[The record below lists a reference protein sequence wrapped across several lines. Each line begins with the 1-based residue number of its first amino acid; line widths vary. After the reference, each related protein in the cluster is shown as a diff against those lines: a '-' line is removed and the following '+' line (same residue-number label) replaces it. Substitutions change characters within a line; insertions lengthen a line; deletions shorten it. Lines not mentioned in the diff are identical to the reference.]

1 MKERL
6 GFQGYRHIALGS
18 GHSGQMNRM
27 KKETHTTHLSA
38 LGCGERKGRGQLGR
52 PFYGIFCARVWYSV
66 KAMCWVSSFALHF
79 TFLRQGL
86 SLNVE
91 LTSSTT
97 LVSELQVSSCLH
109 PALRLQVCISA
120 SGFLHGCWGSKLGI
134 SCLYHGHFT
143 T

>member
-1 MKERL
+1 MCVLYACVRYVCVCVCVCVYVYVIYVCVCLSKYICQRFMSGCFAQL
-6 GFQGYRHIALGS
+6 GF
-18 GHSGQMNRM
+18 
-27 KKETHTTHLSA
+27 
-38 LGCGERKGRGQLGR
+38 
-52 PFYGIFCARVWYSV
+52 
-66 KAMCWVSSFALHF
+66 HF

-120 SGFLHGCWGSKLGI
+120 SGFLHGCWGIQIQGFIYAVFHKAIPSSTDSPFISNFINLVLFSLGGRGG
-134 SCLYHGHFT
+134 S
-143 T
+143 